1 MKPKLAAFPKCYI
14 DDLCVHQTMT
24 LFDWI
29 GMAST
34 LGVDGLEFYS
44 GFLKDELEFLEQ
56 VKDQLKTLRNSRRR
70 ILPEGV
76 RGIDSTKRISRGCL

>member
-14 DDLCVHQTMT
+14 DDLCVQQTMS

-29 GMAST
+29 EMAST

-44 GFLKDELEFLEQ
+44 GFLKDESLGTGSADRLCAAL
-56 VKDQLKTLRNSRRR
+56 DGAR
-70 ILPEGV
+70 
-76 RGIDSTKRISRGCL
+76 C

>member
-14 DDLCVHQTMT
+14 DDLCMHHTMT

-29 GMAST
+29 EMAST

-44 GFLKDELEFLEQ
+44 GFLNKLSKAARASFGLRGACCT
-56 VKDQLKTLRNSRRR
+56 TL
-70 ILPEGV
+70 
-76 RGIDSTKRISRGCL
+76 D